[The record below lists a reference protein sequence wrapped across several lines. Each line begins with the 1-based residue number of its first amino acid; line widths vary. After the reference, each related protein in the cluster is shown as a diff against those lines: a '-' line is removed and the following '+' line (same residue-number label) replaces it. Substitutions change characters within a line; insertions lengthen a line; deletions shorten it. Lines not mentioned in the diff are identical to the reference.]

1 MPLPEFD
8 LAAFTKVLPV
18 STVLKV
24 LTEVGAL
31 EKRSRKLPS
40 EVVLWLLIGMGLFRG
55 VNIPDVLRR
64 VASGLTGLVSWGPA
78 EVPCSTAIASAR
90 DRLGFDAVR
99 EVFRRLADL
108 LLGRY
113 AKTTT
118 WRGLGVYVL
127 DGVCFM
133 APDTKR
139 NEDAFGR
146 AGVTRGGASGFP
158 QLRGVLL
165 VAAWSHMVVRAAFG
179 PYRKGEIKLAFELA
193 PQLPSGALLLLDRGY
208 YAYAFLV
215 ALLRRETFFVVRA
228 KTKGR
233 CMAPTT
239 TKRLGKNDVLARL
252 LLPPSTKWKNP
263 SLCLPPTLDVR
274 VVTYKVKG
282 WPAVKLVTNLLDP
295 KLYPAKAIAALYHDR
310 WEVELSY
317 REIKTH
323 LVGNQVAFRSK
334 TPTRVLQE
342 AYGLLLAYDCV
353 RALMAD
359 AAIAAGV
366 QPRALSFVGCL
377 ERIRVALPLLAAATG
392 DRDRLLQALLDDLA
406 RCRLPKRR
414 VGRSCPRA
422 VKIKMSHFPRKRPAT
437 QVVSRSRRAS

>member
-1 MPLPEFD
+1 MPLPQFE

-24 LTEVGAL
+24 LEEVDAL
-31 EKRSRKLPS
+31 QERRRKLPS
-40 EVVLWLLIGMGLFRG
+40 EVVLWLLVGMGLFRG
-55 VNIPDVLRR
+55 LSIPNALRR
-64 VASGLTGLVSWGPA
+64 VVAGLTGLVAWGPA
-78 EVPCSTAIASAR
+78 EVPCSTALAHAR

-99 EVFRRLADL
+99 EIFRRLADVL
-108 LLGRY
+108 FGRY
-113 AKTTT
+113 AQTTT

-133 APDTKR
+133 VPDSKK
-139 NEDAFGR
+139 NDDAFGR

-165 VAAWSHMVVRAAFG
+165 VAAWSHLVVRAAFG
-179 PYRKGEIKLAFELA
+179 AYRKGEITLAFDLV

-208 YAYAFLV
+208 YAYVFLV
-215 ALLRRETFFVVRA
+215 QLLRRETFFVVRA

-233 CMAPTT
+233 CMAPKT
-239 TKRLGKNDVLARL
+239 TKRLGPNDVLARL
-252 LLPPSTKWKNP
+252 QLPPSTKWKNP
-263 SLCLPPTLDVR
+263 SLDLPPTLDVR
-274 VVTYKVKG
+274 VVTYKKKG

-295 KLYPAKAIAALYHDR
+295 ERYPAEAIAELYHDR
-310 WEVELSY
+310 WEIELSY

-323 LVGNQVAFRSK
+323 LVANQVAFRSK

-359 AAIAAGV
+359 AAIDAGV
-366 QPRALSFVGCL
+366 QPRALSFTSCL
-377 ERIRVALPLLAAATG
+377 ERIRVALPSLAAAN
-392 DRDRLLQALLDDLA
+392 DKDAALRDLLDDLA
-406 RCRLPKRR
+406 RCLLPQRR
-414 VGRSCPRA
+414 AGRSCPRV
-422 VKIKMSHFPRKRPAT
+422 VKIKMSHFPRKRPAV
-437 QVVSRSRRAS
+437 QVRSRSRRAS